1 MGWLILPTSASS
13 VEVIPM
19 PDLPVPTFA
28 VEKQR
33 RTQRDCKYNAAER
46 RVLEPFKIEFR
57 TQTTVHGRLQVL
69 RAKILLAMFNYWWSI
84 GQKVRTED
92 ESRQWTKVS

>member
-1 MGWLILPTSASS
+1 
-13 VEVIPM
+13 M

-33 RTQRDCKYNAAER
+33 RTRRDCKYNAAER

-69 RAKILLAMFNYWWSI
+69 RAKILPAMFNYWWSI
-84 GQKVRTED
+84 GQKARTED